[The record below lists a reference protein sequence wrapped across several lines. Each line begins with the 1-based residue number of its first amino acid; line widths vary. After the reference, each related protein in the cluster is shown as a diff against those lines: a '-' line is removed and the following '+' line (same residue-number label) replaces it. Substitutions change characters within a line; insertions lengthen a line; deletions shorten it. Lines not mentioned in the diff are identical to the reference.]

1 MQSAKN
7 NWEGRCSAARPP
19 HKKVREGM
27 RDANPL
33 PLGRSLDLPTRS
45 RAALQRP
52 SQLTPRILIYPY
64 NPTISV
70 SPAFVRG
77 NAEAYRIPAFATPE
91 RPILGPM

>member
-45 RAALQRP
+45 RPLRAAALP
-52 SQLTPRILIYPY
+52 
-64 NPTISV
+64 V
-70 SPAFVRG
+70 
-77 NAEAYRIPAFATPE
+77 NAAHINL
-91 RPILGPM
+91 PI